1 MKNVVIVGGSKGI
14 GQSIVSQLIQKG
26 GYHIHNISR
35 TAGIE
40 QENVS
45 QYFCDILTDEL
56 PKIEDINSLIYCPG
70 SIMLKPISSLKLED
84 FRQDLEINVI
94 GAIKAIKAYQK
105 NLAKSQNASIIL
117 FSTVAVAQGMPFHS
131 SVSAAKGAIEGV
143 TRSLAA
149 ELAPKIR
156 VNCIAPTITD
166 TPLAANLLRNEAARV
181 KMSERHPLKRILD
194 PEDLSEM
201 ACYLISTKAKAIT
214 GQVMRIDAGMSTI
227 KI

>member
-194 PEDLSEM
+194 P
-201 ACYLISTKAKAIT
+201 
-214 GQVMRIDAGMSTI
+214 
-227 KI
+227 